1 MLMSVS
7 FTRLAKPSIA
17 ITCHGLTCF
26 DGFFAKST
34 AKMTSLRV
42 FVIVFCACV
51 MTVMTALPA
60 NAQHKNIKL
69 LKPAKAYTVSTNDLP
84 DVRVTKYELALIQVM
99 AEMCPNMLHGRQR
112 DRFYEAYDSQLRA
125 FIPNADDP
133 EEVLVYL
140 STQQDYRAVL
150 QNVRAWTA
158 TFPDRENREI
168 CAQFANVGRAF

>member
-1 MLMSVS
+1 MSVS
-7 FTRLAKPSIA
+7 LIRLAKPSIA

-26 DGFFAKST
+26 DGFFTKST

-51 MTVMTALPA
+51 MTAMTALPA

-69 LKPAKAYTVSTNDLP
+69 LKPAKAYTVSTNDLT
-84 DVRVTKYELALIQVM
+84 DVRVTKYELALVQVM

-150 QNVRAWTA
+150 QNVRSWTKS
-158 TFPDRENREI
+158 FPPNENREL
-168 CAQFANVGRAF
+168 CVDFANVSRAF